1 MVLFATFRI
10 VGRSAAC
17 ISTSGYKYIKERI
30 VEISK
35 EAAGLFVCFFFIRFR
50 FRCIFHFHF
59 D

>member
-1 MVLFATFRI
+1 MVLFATYRI

-35 EAAGLFVCFFFIRFR
+35 EAAGSFVFVFFSFFSVK
-50 FRCIFHFHF
+50 
-59 D
+59 